1 MGSKASL
8 RTLLAAE
15 KRQQREAKKRQR
27 ELERQTKEAAK
38 LSALEHARLEVET
51 YENTLDVLLS
61 VHREQS
67 DPWDWPALAASLPPI
82 PPHRWSHNEFKTR
95 QRLAISGSKEEA
107 PAAIQKAQQQD
118 ESEYQDTQQTH
129 AVEHAEWEK
138 LSRLARRILEG
149 EPSAYIE
156 AIKELSPFA
165 EIASIGSFLHFTVH
179 NERLI
184 ECVLRTNGRKAI
196 PSEVKFLSS
205 SGKVSVKPMPKPRF
219 IEVYQDYVCGCVLRV
234 ARELFALLPID
245 TLLITASAE
254 ALDTSTGQTV
264 ERPFLSVIIPRDILK
279 TLDFDKLD
287 PSDSIMSM
295 THRGDL
301 KASRKTGNFEF
312 ISPLMAVDIPQSKTE
327 SADFHAIL
335 AAAQGLHAEL
345 VKQNAA
351 LNPQSEDT
359 LATNGEP

>member
-1 MGSKASL
+1 MSPKVSL

-27 ELERQTKEAAK
+27 ELERRTKEAAK

-51 YENTLDVLLS
+51 YENRLDVLLS
-61 VHREQS
+61 VHKEQA

-82 PPHRWSHNEFKTR
+82 PPRRWSHNEIKIR
-95 QRLAISGSKEEA
+95 EQLASLSSREETA
-107 PAAIQKAQQQD
+107 AAIQKAQQQD
-118 ESEYQDTQQTH
+118 ESEYQDAQQTH
-129 AVEHAEWEK
+129 AAEYAEWEK
-138 LSRLARRILEG
+138 LSSLARRILVG
-149 EPSAYIE
+149 EYKAYIE

-165 EIASIGSFLHFTVH
+165 EIASIGSFLHFTIH
-179 NERLI
+179 NEHLI

-196 PSEVKFLSS
+196 PSEVKSLTL

-219 IEVYQDYVCGCVLRV
+219 VEVCQDYICGCVLRV

-245 TLLITASAE
+245 TLLITASTE
-254 ALDTSTGQTV
+254 SLDTSTGQMA
-264 ERPFLSVIIPRDILK
+264 ERPFLSVVIPRDVLR

-301 KASRKTGNFEF
+301 KASRKTGDFEF
-312 ISPLMAVDIPQSKTE
+312 ISPLIAAELPQPKTE
-327 SADFHAIL
+327 SADLHAVL

-351 LNPQSEDT
+351 LKPQSEDT
-359 LATNGEP
+359 VATNGEP